1 MSDHPKFPETRVAL
15 MESWAKVGSTVGL
28 QDAGV
33 LFFKRIFEL
42 APEALSMFSFSNET
56 DVYESPKLKAHAL
69 KVMNTVGVAV
79 GMLND
84 VPKLLPIL
92 ADLGKKHVSYGVLP
106 AHYDVIGQALLDT
119 LALGLGDTF
128 TPALKAAWAEI
139 YGIISTTMI
148 GDALAYPAAAI
159 KLGRYTK
166 PVDEK
171 QAAAVMESQK
181 SAMSWWTTSGNNL
194 GG

>member
-42 APEALSMFSFSNET
+42 APEALSMFSFGDEANL
-56 DVYESPKLKAHAL
+56 YESPKLKAHAL

-79 GMLND
+79 GMLDD

-92 ADLGKKHVSYGVLP
+92 ADLGQKHVGYGVVP
-106 AHYDVIGQALLDT
+106 AHCEPARDRMSAMRMPNRHRVSRRQLSVRPAT
-119 LALGLGDTF
+119 VCSSPCAQTTSLARRCLTRS
-128 TPALKAAWAEI
+128 PSAWATP
-139 YGIISTTMI
+139 SH
-148 GDALAYPAAAI
+148 L
-159 KLGRYTK
+159 R
-166 PVDEK
+166 
-171 QAAAVMESQK
+171 
-181 SAMSWWTTSGNNL
+181 
-194 GG
+194 